1 MSCQFAH
8 CPGTNGR
15 SGSAVTRGLWSQQP
29 GGSQSP
35 RSVGSRA
42 GWGRTQAFI
51 CVGEAL
57 TCVGLVM
64 VETLSHALHSTRDRS
79 PFCRGSCGPH
89 KKQRSDNIACHRG
102 LGLGHKTHP
111 FPWAAIGQGALGRPY
126 SKHTLEHYL
135 VYHRN
140 GILRPA

>member
-1 MSCQFAH
+1 M
-8 CPGTNGR
+8 
-15 SGSAVTRGLWSQQP
+15 
-29 GGSQSP
+29 
-35 RSVGSRA
+35 
-42 GWGRTQAFI
+42 
-51 CVGEAL
+51 
-57 TCVGLVM
+57 GLVM

-126 SKHTLEHYL
+126 SKHTQLHIKPEFPHL
-135 VYHRN
+135 KGK
-140 GILRPA
+140 GIRYRAES